1 MRRFLLLLLLALLV
15 ALGIWAY
22 PLLGPV
28 VRHGALPAP
37 EGLKAPLTVL
47 VYGSSPEYS
56 GYHRRAP
63 ERFRGLADT
72 ILLVRLDPGANR
84 MVVLSIPRDVW
95 VNLPGYGWHKVNAA
109 SPLGGP
115 DLMKEAVARITGI
128 QADRYLVVSLEA
140 LRRGIDALGGVR
152 VCVEKP
158 MRYRDTA
165 AGLDIHLEPGCQVL
179 DGKGAEGYLRF
190 RKDALGD
197 IGRIQRQQAFFHAL
211 KEQVLSPAGLL
222 RLPRAVAAVEPY
234 FQTDL
239 SREEKGAILGFAMRR
254 PHLVSLL
261 LPGSFGG
268 GGWTVDQEALRRLLA
283 VYFQGE
289 APGEKGD
296 LAGRLVALVYGPGQ
310 EAQVEKARS
319 RLRELGLRV
328 ILHPVDLAPSRTEV
342 LENGPGLWAQALGE
356 ALGVPYRISGEAV
369 LGADLTLRLGAEAP
383 FL

>member
-1 MRRFLLLLLLALLV
+1 MRRLLLLLFLALLV
-15 ALGIWAY
+15 AVGLWVY

-72 ILLVRLDPGANR
+72 ILLVRLDPGAGR
-84 MVVLSIPRDVW
+84 VVVLSIPRDVW

-115 DLMKEAVARITGI
+115 DLMKEAVAQITGV
-128 QADRYLVVSLEA
+128 QAERYVVVSTEA
-140 LRRGIDALGGVR
+140 LRRGVDALGGVR

-165 AGLDIHLEPGCQVL
+165 AGLSINLEPGCQVL
-179 DGKGAEGYLRF
+179 DGEKAEEYLRF

-197 IGRIQRQQAFFHAL
+197 IGRIQRQQAFLYAL
-211 KEQVLSPAGLL
+211 KEQVLSPSGLL

-234 FQTDL
+234 VQTDL
-239 SREEKGAILGFAMRR
+239 TRQETGAILGFAMKR
-254 PHLVSLL
+254 PALVSLL
-261 LPGSFGG
+261 LPGRFGG
-268 GGWTVDQEALRRLLA
+268 GGWSVDEGALRELVGL
-283 VYFQGE
+283 YFNGE
-289 APGEKGD
+289 GTAEEVSLSGK
-296 LAGRLVALVYGPGQ
+296 RVALVFGPGQ
-310 EAQVEKARS
+310 EGQAERVREKLQA
-319 RLRELGLRV
+319 LGLRV
-328 ILHPVDLAPSRTEV
+328 VLHPVELSPTRTEV
-342 LENGPGLWAQALGE
+342 LENGPGVLARTLGE
-356 ALGVPYRISGEAV
+356 KLGVPYRISGEAV

>member
-1 MRRFLLLLLLALLV
+1 MRRFFPLFLALLLV
-15 ALGIWAY
+15 GLGLWAY
-22 PLLGPV
+22 PLLGPLL
-28 VRHGALPAP
+28 RQGALPDP

-47 VYGSSPEYS
+47 VYGSSPEYA
-56 GYHRRAP
+56 GYHKRAP

-72 ILLVRLDPGANR
+72 ILLVRLDPAAKR
-84 MVVLSIPRDVW
+84 VVVLSIPRDVW

-115 DLMKEAVARITGI
+115 QLMKEAVARITGVRP
-128 QADRYLVVSLEA
+128 DRYVVVSTEA
-140 LRRGIDALGGVR
+140 VRRGVDALGGVR

-165 AGLDIHLEPGCQVL
+165 AGLEINLEPGCQVL
-179 DGKGAEGYLRF
+179 DGEKAEGYLRF

-211 KEQVLSPAGLL
+211 KEQALSPSGLL

-239 SREEKGAILGFAMRR
+239 TREERGAILGFALKG
-254 PHLVSLL
+254 PELVSLL
-261 LPGSFGG
+261 LPGGFGG
-268 GGWTVDQEALRRLLA
+268 GGWTVDRQALDTLLA
-283 VYFQGE
+283 VYFAGE
-289 APGEKGD
+289 GVAQAAEVSGK
-296 LAGRLVALVYGPGQ
+296 LVALVYGPGQ
-310 EAQVEKARS
+310 EALAERARE
-319 RLRELGLRV
+319 RLHALGLRV
-328 ILHPVDLAPSRTEV
+328 ILHPVDLKPRRTEV
-342 LENGPGLWAQALGE
+342 LENGPGVLARSLGE

-369 LGADLTLRLGAEAP
+369 LGADLTLRLGEEAP

>member
-1 MRRFLLLLLLALLV
+1 MRRFFLLLLLLLV
-15 ALGIWAY
+15 ALGLWAY
-22 PLLGPV
+22 PLLGPA
-28 VRHGALPAP
+28 VRHGAVPAP
-37 EGLKAPLTVL
+37 EGLKSPLTLL

-84 MVVLSIPRDVW
+84 VVVLSVPRDVW

-115 DLMKEAVARITGI
+115 ELMKEAVAQITGVR
-128 QADRYLVVSLEA
+128 ADRYVVVSTEA
-140 LRRGIDALGGVR
+140 LRKAVDALGGVR

-165 AGLDIHLEPGCQVL
+165 AGLDIDLKPGCQVL
-179 DGKGAEGYLRF
+179 NGEQAEGYLRF

-197 IGRIQRQQAFFHAL
+197 IGRVQRQQAFFHAL
-211 KEQVLSPAGLL
+211 KEQLLSPSGIL
-222 RLPRAVAAVEPY
+222 RLPRVVAAVEPY
-234 FQTDL
+234 VQTDL
-239 SREEKGAILGFAMRR
+239 TRQEKGAILGFAMKQ

-261 LPGSFGG
+261 LPGRFGG
-268 GGWTVDQEALRRLLA
+268 GGWEVDQEALRQLLD
-283 VYFQGE
+283 VYFDGE
-289 APGEKGD
+289 ALAGTGD
-296 LAGRLVALVYGPGQ
+296 LTGRLVALVYGPGQ
-310 EAQVEKARS
+310 EALAEKARL

-328 ILHPVDLAPSRTEV
+328 ILHPVDLPPSRTEV
-342 LENGPGLWAQALGE
+342 LENGPGLLAKSLGE
-356 ALGVPYRISGEAV
+356 LLGVPYRISGEAV
-369 LGADLTLRLGAEAP
+369 LGADLTLRLGAEPP

>member
-1 MRRFLLLLLLALLV
+1 MRRYLLLFLGLLLLGLAF
-15 ALGIWAY
+15 WAY
-22 PLLGPV
+22 PLVGPLL
-28 VRHGALPAP
+28 RQGAFPNPA
-37 EGLKAPLTVL
+37 GLEEPLTLL
-47 VYGSSPEYS
+47 VYGSSPEYA

-84 MVVLSIPRDVW
+84 VVVLSIPRDVW

-115 DLMKEAVARITGI
+115 ELMKEAVARITGVR
-128 QADRYLVVSLEA
+128 ADRYVVVSTEA
-140 LRRGIDALGGVR
+140 LRRGVDALGGVR

-165 AGLDIHLEPGCQVL
+165 AGLSINLEPGCQVL
-179 DGKGAEGYLRF
+179 DGEKAEGYLRF

-211 KEQVLSPAGLL
+211 KEQALSPSGLL
-222 RLPRAVAAVEPY
+222 RLPRAVAAVEPH

-239 SREEKGAILGFAMRR
+239 TREERGAILGFAMKG
-254 PHLVSLL
+254 PELVSLL

-268 GGWTVDQEALRRLLA
+268 GGWTVDRQALDTLLA
-283 VYFQGE
+283 VYFAGE
-289 APGEKGD
+289 GVAQAAEVSGK
-296 LAGRLVALVYGPGQ
+296 LVALVYGPGQ
-310 EAQVEKARS
+310 EALAERAREKLHA
-319 RLRELGLRV
+319 LGLRV
-328 ILHPVDLAPSRTEV
+328 ILHPVDLKPGRTEV
-342 LENGPGLWAQALGE
+342 LENGPGVLARSLGE
-356 ALGVPYRISGEAV
+356 ALGIPYRISGEAV
-369 LGADLTLRLGAEAP
+369 LGADLTLRLGEEAP